1 MAFCI
6 RNHLIQAHQSRV
18 IVVLG
23 LLEISDWL
31 CSVGDALLDT
41 SQRLNLC
48 SRHLFEHDVFFRER
62 LEMVIERTQTGQL
75 LDTQLDK
82 AQLIEKLIDIALH
95 LFDLTWDFLSRLVL
109 PSVQSILSRYID
121 PVCSVG
127 HL

>member
-1 MAFCI
+1 
-6 RNHLIQAHQSRV
+6 
-18 IVVLG
+18 
-23 LLEISDWL
+23 
-31 CSVGDALLDT
+31 
-41 SQRLNLC
+41 
-48 SRHLFEHDVFFRER
+48 
-62 LEMVIERTQTGQL
+62 MVIERTQTGQL

-127 HL
+127 HP